1 MHYFPFFLMGRSLF
15 LHHYLPAMAC
25 NYLLIGSMFEYFF
38 IDGVNSPVSYQPSEK
53 KYSVERARSTWKSYI
68 AAGIILS
75 MQFMVYLFLSP
86 MTYGTPAMSPE
97 EAARHKVFKGWDLHF
112 GK

>member
-1 MHYFPFFLMGRSLF
+1 MGRTLF

-38 IDGVNSPVSYQPSEK
+38 IDGVNSPVSYQPIEK
-53 KYSVERARSTWKSYI
+53 RYSVERSKSTWKSLI
-68 AAGIILS
+68 AAVAILS

-86 MTYGTPAMSPE
+86 MTYGYPAMSPE
-97 EAARHKVFKGWDLHF
+97 EARRHKVLKSWDLQF